1 MDVVELAVAER
12 TDLLEL
18 GRSLSSEQWSAP
30 SLCRGW
36 TVLDVVAHVVSFDEL
51 SAVQLGRRALGGRA
65 WPDAMNA
72 VGVREYAVGG
82 PDGVLEVLARSLRPR
97 GVTALFGSRVAL
109 TDTVVHQQDIRRPLD
124 LPRRVP
130 VDRLAAVLPFAMV
143 APPTRGG
150 WRTRG
155 LRLAATDVDW
165 SWGRGPEVTGPGEA
179 LLLAACGR
187 ADALSGLAGPGLPVL
202 AARLGPPD

>member
-1 MDVVELAVAER
+1 VDVVDLAVAER

-18 GRSLSSEQWSAP
+18 GRSLTAEQWAAP

-36 TVLDVVAHVVSFDEL
+36 TVLDVVAHVVSFDDL
-51 SAVQLGRRALGGRA
+51 SASGLARRTVRGRA

-72 VGVREYAVGG
+72 GGVREYAALG
-82 PDGVLEVLARSLRPR
+82 PDGVLDVLERSLRPR
-97 GVTALFGSRVAL
+97 GVTALFGGRVAL
-109 TDTVVHQQDIRRPLD
+109 TDTVVHQQDVRRPLG

-130 VDRLAAVLPFAMV
+130 AERLAAVLPFAMV
-143 APPTRGG
+143 APPTRGA

-155 LRLAATDVDW
+155 LRLVATDLDW
-165 SWGRGPEVTGPGEA
+165 SRGRGPEVAGPGEA

-187 ADALSGLAGPGLPVL
+187 ADALPELTGAGVPTLARRVG
-202 AARLGPPD
+202 